1 MLDMMGLN
9 FNFDGH
15 KHPLHALNNTER
27 DFYCYYQTVQ
37 TTNTQYLHNFNNKVS
52 VIYYYSGAISTDP
65 GLAKKELAGLAN
77 PSGTEK
83 QAATEAA
90 KIKYLGVVMLFG
102 ADRGR

>member
-37 TTNTQYLHNFNNKVS
+37 TTNTQYLETFNNKVP
-52 VIYYYSGAISTDP
+52 VIDSYGGAIWNDP
-65 GLAKKELAGLAN
+65 RLAKEEPAG
-77 PSGTEK
+77 
-83 QAATEAA
+83 
-90 KIKYLGVVMLFG
+90 
-102 ADRGR
+102 